1 MKKKLT
7 LLFTLLALCCSAWA
21 TTPKILALPQPGKI
35 YYMAGYYDNSGSPLK
50 VYLYADGSS
59 LKANVSYAE
68 NGDFA
73 YLWLCEK
80 SEDGYTFRNLKS
92 GTYLKGPGTSSNP
105 SLNATATVFNIV
117 DDAVQNADCI
127 SLRTGTDNNSRWSA
141 VNFTDG
147 SPNRMTSSLTYYEAG
162 SKYWTTDFLL
172 IEYAAKTLSHNQYYY
187 IYCDNDDSENV
198 GTDRRQYIYNGTG
211 ATLPVQIDESKVSLT
226 NYAWRAIRYFDSS
239 NPTNDYFYFKNGT
252 KYIGWHSLSD
262 ETYKWY
268 TNKNTSVIGAGRVM
282 LWGSHK
288 GGRYMAFNYN
298 DTESSSSAG
307 FSDKDTGLPKSKAWS
322 QDFMFCIAPQ
332 TVVHRVAIKV
342 EAPFYANPVFTYDG
356 FDYSGDC
363 SIYIDGNNMPETK
376 AISVKSS
383 DVSFLGFYLEDGTS
397 LGTTLNVSDL
407 TADKGVI
414 AKFYPFK
421 ISTDFATATWYH
433 MNVGGKWAY
442 YDGKNFPA
450 VEDLD
455 DAIATADASCWAFVQ
470 TAGGLN
476 VINYS
481 AGNAKYVSSG
491 ATPLVM
497 IDSSTGF
504 AVWTYTG
511 KGDGI
516 NFTLDNDGYY
526 MQSGNW
532 ATVGMGLGY
541 ETSGAS
547 SASAVIYLSPVDWKD
562 IYTAKLNLFATERLV
577 GECFG
582 VQEGAIAEQQDMI
595 DNDGI
600 SATASNYSVW
610 VDYLYSTVALNFV
623 KPGTGFYRLK
633 NKSNSCYMGI
643 SGNKFVGNIDPSAI
657 NTNLSTIIYVERNG
671 TNGIRLSTQGKYGQE
686 AYGGV
691 DVSVGDN
698 APGSY
703 FTLEAPKPGYGAI
716 KTSSDASSYY
726 TIYKGN
732 ISGWNTDGDDACWTF
747 EDVTE
752 FEISLNAAE
761 DNTGAAHTYATL
773 CVPFSITGLTGVDN
787 KEVKAYA
794 PTKSGDF
801 IVPGDG
807 ATTINAGTPVLLIG
821 EEGATSVTA
830 TIGSSYVTA
839 PTTTNALTGVFSGQT
854 IDTRAETGVNYVL
867 GKDATNSNR
876 IGFYH
881 VNNENFA
888 LNANRAYLKLDG
900 SGDPAH
906 VKGYVISFDFDDDD
920 ATGVT
925 SPLEETGEGA
935 SIYNLSG
942 QRMNKMQKGINI
954 VNGKKI
960 LK

>member
-1 MKKKLT
+1 
-7 LLFTLLALCCSAWA
+7 
-21 TTPKILALPQPGKI
+21 
-35 YYMAGYYDNSGSPLK
+35 
-50 VYLYADGSS
+50 
-59 LKANVSYAE
+59 
-68 NGDFA
+68 
-73 YLWLCEK
+73 
-80 SEDGYTFRNLKS
+80 
-92 GTYLKGPGTSSNP
+92 
-105 SLNATATVFNIV
+105 
-117 DDAVQNADCI
+117 
-127 SLRTGTDNNSRWSA
+127 
-141 VNFTDG
+141 
-147 SPNRMTSSLTYYEAG
+147 
-162 SKYWTTDFLL
+162 
-172 IEYAAKTLSHNQYYY
+172 
-187 IYCDNDDSENV
+187 
-198 GTDRRQYIYNGTG
+198 
-211 ATLPVQIDESKVSLT
+211 
-226 NYAWRAIRYFDSS
+226 
-239 NPTNDYFYFKNGT
+239 
-252 KYIGWHSLSD
+252 
-262 ETYKWY
+262 
-268 TNKNTSVIGAGRVM
+268 
-282 LWGSHK
+282 
-288 GGRYMAFNYN
+288 
-298 DTESSSSAG
+298 
-307 FSDKDTGLPKSKAWS
+307 
-322 QDFMFCIAPQ
+322 
-332 TVVHRVAIKV
+332 
-342 EAPFYANPVFTYDG
+342 
-356 FDYSGDC
+356 
-363 SIYIDGNNMPETK
+363 
-376 AISVKSS
+376 
-383 DVSFLGFYLEDGTS
+383 
-397 LGTTLNVSDL
+397 
-407 TADKGVI
+407 
-414 AKFYPFK
+414 
-421 ISTDFATATWYH
+421 
-433 MNVGGKWAY
+433 
-442 YDGKNFPA
+442 
-450 VEDLD
+450 
-455 DAIATADASCWAFVQ
+455 
-470 TAGGLN
+470 
-476 VINYS
+476 
-481 AGNAKYVSSG
+481 
-491 ATPLVM
+491 
-497 IDSSTGF
+497 
-504 AVWTYTG
+504 
-511 KGDGI
+511 
-516 NFTLDNDGYY
+516 
-526 MQSGNW
+526 
-532 ATVGMGLGY
+532 
-541 ETSGAS
+541 
-547 SASAVIYLSPVDWKD
+547 
-562 IYTAKLNLFATERLV
+562 
-577 GECFG
+577 
-582 VQEGAIAEQQDMI
+582 
-595 DNDGI
+595 
-600 SATASNYSVW
+600 
-610 VDYLYSTVALNFV
+610 
-623 KPGTGFYRLK
+623 
-633 NKSNSCYMGI
+633 MGI

-954 VNGKKI
+954 VNGKKLI
-960 LK
+960 VR